1 MASPTIANIEAREI
15 LDSRGNPTLEVDC
28 LLSDGTM
35 GRASVPSGA
44 SKGRFEA
51 LELRDQDPAR
61 YLGMGVLKAVGH
73 VNTVIRERLVGM
85 VATNQYRIDRE
96 LKALDDSDNKEKI
109 GANATLGASLACCRA
124 SSITAGICI
133 YRFLG
138 GAGTKTLPVP
148 YLNII
153 NGGAHASNNLDI
165 QEYMVVPAGFGT
177 FREALRAAAETY
189 QHLRLILRH
198 KNLATTVGDEG
209 GFAPDFE
216 DNEAPLTLILQAIEK
231 AGYKPGEQVFLA
243 LDVAASS
250 FFDKESRLYKL
261 TVPTPRSLTAE
272 ELVDIYADWV
282 RRYPIVTIEDGLAED
297 DWAGWTMMTEKL
309 GKQIQLI
316 GDDIFVTQSERLR
329 QGIQQGVA
337 NSILIKPNQVGTIS
351 ETLDC
356 VYLAADHG
364 YRTLISHRS
373 GDTVDHFIADLAVA
387 VNSGQMKSGAPCR
400 AERVAKYN
408 RLIRIEEDDVLE
420 YAGLRSIRR

>member
-189 QHLRLILRH
+189 QHLRLILRA

-297 DWAGWTMMTEKL
+297 DWAGWVMMTQKL

>member
-189 QHLRLILRH
+189 QHLRLILRA